1 MAFILPCVLVLYR
14 SYRGHST
21 RLCLQNGLCWH
32 PCILHQR
39 PCLGSSEAP
48 SGLSTVFFV
57 HGVLA
62 DVLKQPLDW
71 THPLA
76 MVTHAVANIPMPA
89 LQPAPKQAA
98 AKGTKAKQSAQSV
111 SHSSTDVKKDR

>member
-1 MAFILPCVLVLYR
+1 MEVLKPA
-14 SYRGHST
+14 
-21 RLCLQNGLCWH
+21 QGLAL
-32 PCILHQR
+32 IT
-39 PCLGSSEAP
+39 
-48 SGLSTVFFV
+48 TVFIV

-76 MVTHAVANIPMPA
+76 VVTHAVANIPMPA
-89 LQPAPKQAA
+89 LQPAPEQAA